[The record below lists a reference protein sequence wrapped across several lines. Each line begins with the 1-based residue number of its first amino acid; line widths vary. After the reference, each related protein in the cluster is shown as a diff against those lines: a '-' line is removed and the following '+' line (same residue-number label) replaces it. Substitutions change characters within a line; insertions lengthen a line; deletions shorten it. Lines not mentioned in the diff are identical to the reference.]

1 MLNWCKCYQNIINSA
16 GVTGTVAMDENS
28 DRNPNYWITH
38 MDAKQNKHELW
49 TEVHMINPVG
59 KVKLLHKN

>member
-1 MLNWCKCYQNIINSA
+1 M
-16 GVTGTVAMDENS
+16 TGTVAMDENS